1 MEEDDVIPP
10 AGGGTEAPEGSKAR
24 GGSEAPQGTQAPRG
38 GQPVPHIVVVD
49 EDSAPREDSA
59 PVGLKEGE
67 KASEAEPEE
76 APQLVAPEGPAE
88 PTPAS
93 GTGAGAPV
101 EASQAE
107 AIMVPPVASAG
118 EAGVR
123 PSAPGAAG
131 DPQGAL
137 GSHKKSAPRA
147 R

>member
-1 MEEDDVIPP
+1 MEEDDAVPP
-10 AGGGTEAPEGSKAR
+10 AGGIEAPEGSKAQ
-24 GGSEAPQGTQAPRG
+24 GGSETPEGTQAPGG
-38 GQPVPHIVVVD
+38 GQPVPHIVVDD
-49 EDSAPREDSA
+49 EDRAPREDSA
-59 PVGLKEGE
+59 PVGLQEGE

-101 EASQAE
+101 EASQVE
-107 AIMVPPVASAG
+107 AIMVPPAASAS

-131 DPQGAL
+131 DPQGAP
-137 GSHKKSAPRA
+137 GSYKKSAPRA

>member
-1 MEEDDVIPP
+1 MEEDDAVPP
-10 AGGGTEAPEGSKAR
+10 AGGIEAPEGSKAQ
-24 GGSEAPQGTQAPRG
+24 GGSETPEGTQAPGG
-38 GQPVPHIVVVD
+38 GQPVPHIVVDD

-59 PVGLKEGE
+59 PVGLQERE

-76 APQLVAPEGPAE
+76 APQSVAPEGPAE
-88 PTPAS
+88 PTPTS

-101 EASQAE
+101 EVSQAE
-107 AIMVPPVASAG
+107 AIMVPPAPSAG

-123 PSAPGAAG
+123 SSAPGAAG
-131 DPQGAL
+131 DPQGAP